1 MNGLK
6 KISHQMNA
14 ILFMAF
20 IGMTSFA
27 QTTTFKASDYIIS
40 KTDKDVYV
48 SKIDIYKNYTFV
60 DITIVPK
67 KYLARLNYWYSG
79 SAYLSADGKKYKLL
93 GATDET
99 GERYHSCTYSDGW
112 GWNNAKA
119 GYAYTFTL
127 VFQGGI
133 DIGVE
138 QCSIIDKGTKPGD
151 NFQNIKFS
159 NSPFGDKVHEKYFA
173 YGKAYIAYTN
183 ATVSL
188 KEGAGANYG
197 TVETLKPGTV
207 VVIDTREENGDYYYA
222 TNFDTGAEGY
232 ISKSKVSPYEI
243 IPESDGSFFVENKY
257 SDYHENPRV
266 EITNSTNKNMTLTLN
281 GTKYKISAYGKK
293 EVTLPAGTC
302 KFKATAPGV
311 MPFIGSKY
319 LKQGHEYTWEFY
331 IIYDKY

>member
-1 MNGLK
+1 MKVFSINLK
-6 KISHQMNA
+6 LLIV
-14 ILFMAF
+14 ILLLT
-20 IGMTSFA
+20 IVHTPSIA
-27 QTTTFKASDYIIS
+27 QTTSFSPNDYVIS
-40 KTDKDVYV
+40 KADKDVYV

-67 KYLARLNYWYSG
+67 KDLARLNYWYSA
-79 SAYLSADGKKYKLL
+79 SAYLSADGKRYKLL
-93 GATDET
+93 GATDES
-99 GERYHSCTYSDGW
+99 GERYHRCTYSDGW
-112 GWNNAKA
+112 GWENAKA

-138 QCSIIDKGTKPGD
+138 QCSLIDKGTKPGD
-151 NFQNIKFS
+151 NFQNIKFH
-159 NSPFGDKVHEKYFA
+159 NSPFGDKEHETYFA

-183 ATVSL
+183 ATVSM
-188 KEGAGANYG
+188 KEGAGTNYG

-207 VVIDTREENGDYYYA
+207 VVIDTREAKGEYYYA
-222 TNFDTGAEGY
+222 TNYDTGEEGY

-243 IPESDGSFFVENKY
+243 IPESDGSFFQESRY
-257 SDYHENPRV
+257 SDYHQDPRV
-266 EITNSTNKNMTLTLN
+266 EITNSSNKNMTLTLN
-281 GTKYKISAYGKK
+281 GTKFKISAYGKK

-311 MPFIGSKY
+311 MPYIGSKY
-319 LKQGHEYTWEFY
+319 LKQDYEYTWEFY